1 MEKGARG
8 PPFSRPSAAAS
19 FMGWYL
25 AAWTPEESPDSI
37 TAPVPTRPTIAPMS
51 MLFRANS
58 FSRPFS
64 RYQPLTATT
73 KTPPVTQPLV
83 TLWKNLETAT
93 GFETTSQ
100 NAWADAISLR
110 TVSGLKVV
118 PTGFCIQPFATRIQY
133 AEMVAPMPVSQVDA
147 RWNRLETLFQP
158 KNITAKKVAS
168 MKKARMPSMASG
180 APNMSPTNQE

>member
-1 MEKGARG
+1 MPGTTPSRSWVARMDSIPGISTPGTMEKGARG

-19 FMGWYL
+19 FIGWYL

-37 TAPVPTRPTIAPMS
+37 TVPVPMRPTMAPMS

-73 KTPPVTQPLV
+73 KTPPVTQPLEM
-83 TLWKNLETAT
+83 LWKNLDTAT
-93 GFETTSQ
+93 GFVTTSQ
-100 NAWADAISLR
+100 KAWADAISLR

-118 PTGFCIQPFATRIQY
+118 PTGFCIQPLATRIQ
-133 AEMVAPMPVSQVDA
+133 
-147 RWNRLETLFQP
+147 
-158 KNITAKKVAS
+158 
-168 MKKARMPSMASG
+168 
-180 APNMSPTNQE
+180 